1 MFKTVLLS
9 VIMMLLSITSS
20 FAQIKV
26 AILPTTDKT
35 GEIKYGLKLMLTSS
49 LTSAISMTDGYE
61 AYDRI
66 DLSAVLDEQSF
77 QRTGMVS
84 DDQIHKIG
92 EMTGASF
99 VLITEAAY
107 IDDTHLFAT
116 AKIVNVESAKIQ
128 NSAGGMMNVGNTDQL
143 LDDCKALTDKL
154 LKNNTVANKPNN
166 VQSINQNDMENGH
179 EYVDLGLS
187 VKWATCNVGA
197 SRPEYVGDY
206 YAWGENYTKDNY
218 LWTNYLFRRSGN
230 DVFEVKFIKYNKN
243 NTHGKID
250 NKTKLDL
257 SDDVAHVK
265 WGGSWRMPTKAEYD
279 ELLNSGVCILEWTTQ
294 NGVNGLLITSNKY
307 GYEGNSIFLPAG
319 GFRDKESLHQIG
331 RYCAY
336 WTSSLSTS
344 NIETEDS
351 ATAWMFFYSNYTEN
365 WDATIQEQR
374 YAGHTI
380 RPVCP

>member
-1 MFKTVLLS
+1 MLKKLITVFWLLI
-9 VIMMLLSITSS
+9 VTISS

-35 GEIKYGLKLMLTSS
+35 GEIKYGLKLMLASS

-66 DLSAVLDEQSF
+66 DLSSVLDEQSF

-116 AKIVNVESAKIQ
+116 TKIVNVESAKIE
-128 NSAGGMMNVGNTDQL
+128 NSAGGMMNVGNTDRL

-154 LKNNTVANKPNN
+154 LNNNTVANKPNN
-166 VQSINQNDMENGH
+166 VQSTNQNYMENDH

-197 SRPEYVGDY
+197 SRPEDYGDY
-206 YAWGENYTKDNY
+206 YAWGNTVKERIY
-218 LWTNYLFRRSGN
+218 SGIG
-230 DVFEVKFIKYNKN
+230 FLSI
-243 NTHGKID
+243 
-250 NKTKLDL
+250 DL
-257 SDDVAHVK
+257 SKTDDVAFVK
-265 WGGSWRMPTKAEYD
+265 WGGNWRMPTKYEIN
-279 ELLNSGVCILEWTTQ
+279 ELCEKCVWTWTMQ
-294 NGVNGLLITSNKY
+294 NGVSGYKVSNAL
-307 GYEGNSIFLPAG
+307 NSDNYIFLPSAG
-319 GFRDKESLHQIG
+319 YINGGSLYYKGECGNYWSRSLNKEDLTEAYFLGFHGEDAERGLNSRG
-331 RYCAY
+331 R
-336 WTSSLSTS
+336 
-344 NIETEDS
+344 
-351 ATAWMFFYSNYTEN
+351 EN
-365 WDATIQEQR
+365 
-374 YAGHTI
+374 GFSV
-380 RPVCP
+380 RPVCPIDDSLSRSNQEYGGGF

>member
-1 MFKTVLLS
+1 MLKKLITVFSLLI
-9 VIMMLLSITSS
+9 VTNSS

-116 AKIVNVESAKIQ
+116 AKIVNVESAKIE
-128 NSAGGMMNVGNTDQL
+128 NSAGSMMNVGNTDQL
-143 LDDCKALTDKL
+143 LADCKALTDKL
-154 LKNNTVANKPNN
+154 LAKTIITKKPQNKQVNNRTG
-166 VQSINQNDMENGH
+166 MEDGH

-187 VKWATCNVGA
+187 VKWSTCNIDA
-197 SRPEYVGDY
+197 IRPEDYGGY

-218 LWTNYLFRRSGN
+218 YWTSYRFRISGN
-230 DVFEVKFIKYNKN
+230 DVFEVKFNKYNKN
-243 NTHGKID
+243 KTHGKID

-279 ELLNSGVCILEWTTQ
+279 ELLSSGVCTLEWTIQ

-319 GFRDKESLHQIG
+319 GFRDKESLYNIG
-331 RYCAY
+331 RYCTY

-344 NIETEDS
+344 NIENEDS
-351 ATAWMFFYSNYTEN
+351 ATAWTVYYSEYTDSWN
-365 WDATIQEQR
+365 ALINNHR
-374 YAGHTI
+374 YIGHTI